1 MDQNTLTAIAIVA
14 GILILFRLW
23 NRMQRSDNQ
32 SVVAALAEGAVVID
46 VRSPSEFSS
55 GHYPGAV
62 NIPLDLIG
70 SSVEAVGVEHHHP
83 VVVYCAS
90 GMRSAS
96 ARRILQAA
104 GFTRVVNAGSLG
116 NLPAPKRV

>member
-14 GILILFRLW
+14 GIYILTRLW
-23 NRMQRSDNQ
+23 SAMQRSDNQ
-32 SVVAALAEGAVVID
+32 SVVAALAAGAIVVD
-46 VRSPSEFSS
+46 VRSPAEFSD

-62 NIPLDLIG
+62 NIPLDLMGAAIE
-70 SSVEAVGVEHHHP
+70 SVGVNHHHP

-104 GFTRVVNAGSLG
+104 GFTRVVNAGTLA
-116 NLPAPKRV
+116 NLPAPKN